1 MDTKENSQMVVIANP
16 IYDTVFKRLMENEHI
31 VKFFIGTLLGRT
43 IVSVDMKP
51 QEFTYERKA
60 GSPEFA
66 PEEYRTVG
74 FSVLRV
80 DFIAT
85 IQTEDGSLT
94 KVLIEVQ
101 KAWEEEDFMRFR
113 KYLAGQYIRK
123 DKVDGKEVILPIT
136 TIYVLGFNL
145 PEIESA
151 CIKVEREY
159 KDLVNGGTINVK
171 SPFVEKLTHDSYVVQ
186 VGRITERYQTP
197 LDKLLSI
204 FEQAHFIGN
213 NETIKQYQQHSD
225 DKNLKEITDVLHYVG
240 TDPEERKK
248 LEIEQEAWRSF
259 NEALHNGYEKR
270 DRIIE
275 DQAKALEEQAK
286 ALEDQA
292 KSLEEQAKEIAQLK
306 HLLAENK

>member
-1 MDTKENSQMVVIANP
+1 
-16 IYDTVFKRLMENEHI
+16 
-31 VKFFIGTLLGRT
+31 
-43 IVSVDMKP
+43 MKP

-60 GSPEFA
+60 DAPTFA
-66 PEEYRTVG
+66 PEAYRTVG

-85 IQTEDGSLT
+85 IKTDDGSLT

-113 KYLAGQYIRK
+113 KYLAEQYVRK

-145 PEIESA
+145 PEIDSA

-159 KDLVNGGTINVK
+159 KDLVNGGIISAK

-204 FEQAHFIGN
+204 FEQAHFVN
-213 NETIKQYQQHSD
+213 DNETIKQYRQQSD

-259 NEALHNGYEKR
+259 TEALHNGYEKR
-270 DRIIE
+270 DKIIE
-275 DQAKALEEQAK
+275 EQAKALEEQAK
-286 ALEDQA
+286 ALE
-292 KSLEEQAKEIAQLK
+292 EQAKEIAELK
-306 HLLAENK
+306 RMLHTNK